1 MKKIV
6 YQGIAGSFSHLTAL
20 RLFGSDCQLKGLP
33 TFRAVYQAV
42 ENNEADLALMPIE
55 NTLAGTI
62 YETIDLLKEGGLQ
75 IVGETQTRIQ
85 HSLLGIRGSTIR
97 EIRKVFSHPK
107 ALAQCERF
115 FSEHPL
121 MEATAH
127 YDTAGAAAD
136 VAEANHPS
144 QAAIAHATAAGIYGL
159 EVLAQGIE
167 DHGENF
173 TRFFLLSKEGREG
186 DRCSLCFTIDHRP
199 GSLADILAFF
209 AQRQVNLTYIVSRPW
224 IGKPFEY
231 MFYVDLETPN
241 PVVFDELKQKTK
253 SLKILGR
260 YHELS

>member
-20 RLFGSDCQLKGLP
+20 RLFGSNCQIEGLP
-33 TFRAVYQAV
+33 TFRAVYEAV
-42 ENNEADLALMPIE
+42 ENCDADQALMPIE

-62 YETIDLLKEGGLQ
+62 YETIDLLKEGSLQ
-75 IVGETQTRIQ
+75 IVGETQARIQ
-85 HSLLGIRGSTIR
+85 HSLLGKRKSSIQ

-115 FSEHPL
+115 FFEHPW

-136 VAEANHPS
+136 VAEGNHPS
-144 QAAIAHATAAGIYGL
+144 QAAIAHATAAEIYGL
-159 EVLAQGIE
+159 EILAQGIE
-167 DHGENF
+167 DHRENY
-173 TRFFLLSKEGREG
+173 TRFFLLSREG
-186 DRCSLCFTIDHRP
+186 SEGNRCSLCFTIDHRP
-199 GSLADILAFF
+199 GSLADILALF
-209 AQRQVNLTYIVSRPW
+209 AQRQINLTYIVSRPW

-231 MFYVDLETPN
+231 LFYVDLEGPH
-241 PVVFDELKQKTK
+241 PAVFDELKKKTK
-253 SLKILGR
+253 SLKILGC